1 MKMNSIGDVP
11 NDAGS
16 GADKSMPKD
25 AQVIISIIKDLGFQD
40 YEPR

>member
-1 MKMNSIGDVP
+1 MKMNSLGDNP
-11 NDAGS
+11 SDTGPGN
-16 GADKSMPKD
+16 DKSMPKD